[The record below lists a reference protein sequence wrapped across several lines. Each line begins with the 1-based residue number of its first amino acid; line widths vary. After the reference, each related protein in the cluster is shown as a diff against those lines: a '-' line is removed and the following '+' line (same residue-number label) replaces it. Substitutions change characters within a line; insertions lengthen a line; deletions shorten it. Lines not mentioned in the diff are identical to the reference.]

1 MAGVELIILES
12 VDVCG
17 RSSLPTQGL
26 FWNSMA
32 MYSRFKN
39 FKSVKSRI
47 LNSQMRTIAWVSL
60 DFANRYGMV
69 KVYLVKPFYAV
80 PFYQDEQVFVTRAPT
95 A

>member
-1 MAGVELIILES
+1 
-12 VDVCG
+12 
-17 RSSLPTQGL
+17 
-26 FWNSMA
+26 MA
-32 MYSRFKN
+32 MYSRLKN

-47 LNSQMRTIAWVSL
+47 LNSQMRTVSL
-60 DFANRYGMV
+60 DFVNRYGMV